1 MIMRKGDILLGQM
14 LVDKGIITP
23 EQLDEGL
30 REQKKSGDFI
40 GGTLIRLRF
49 TKEEQVFP
57 VLSEQLNIPYIKIK
71 EVEVSPAAIKKV
83 PAKFASHYKL
93 MPIKLEKKSLT
104 VAVTDPLDL
113 HTLDDIRLLLNCDI
127 NAVLAGETDILEG
140 IKKYYGIGADTVDRI
155 MEETTVRE
163 APLISRADESV
174 EEMAEDASIIKFV
187 NQVFDQ
193 AVIDR
198 ATDVHIEPY
207 EDELRIRYRVDGILH
222 NVSIP
227 PTIKYLHSAI
237 VSRVKIMSSLN
248 IAEKRLPQD
257 GRIKLK
263 VKEHNIDLRVSIIP
277 TAYGESVSIRLL
289 STDVL
294 MGLEKLGFSKGN
306 LEIMENMI
314 KRPHGIIFVT
324 GPTGSGKTTTLY
336 ACLSRINN
344 NQQNIITIE
353 DPIEYEL
360 RGVTQIQIHP
370 KIGLSFAEGLRH
382 MLRHDPDIMMVGEVR
397 DLETA
402 EIAIRVA
409 LTGHLVFSTLHTN
422 DAPGAIT
429 RLVDMGIEPYLVS
442 SSVEC
447 AIAQRLV
454 RLICNKCKREVKLND
469 KVKKGLGINLDFTK
483 VKFFEGKGC
492 PACKFTGFR
501 GRTGVYE
508 ILVLDDEIRDMI
520 LERASADKVREKA
533 LKSGMKMLFDDGI
546 DKATAGLTTVEEVLR
561 VTKVE
566 AALEE

>member
-1 MIMRKGDILLGQM
+1 
-14 LVDKGIITP
+14 
-23 EQLDEGL
+23 
-30 REQKKSGDFI
+30 
-40 GGTLIRLRF
+40 
-49 TKEEQVFP
+49 
-57 VLSEQLNIPYIKIK
+57 
-71 EVEVSPAAIKKV
+71 
-83 PAKFASHYKL
+83 
-93 MPIKLEKKSLT
+93 
-104 VAVTDPLDL
+104 
-113 HTLDDIRLLLNCDI
+113 
-127 NAVLAGETDILEG
+127 
-140 IKKYYGIGADTVDRI
+140 
-155 MEETTVRE
+155 
-163 APLISRADESV
+163 
-174 EEMAEDASIIKFV
+174 
-187 NQVFDQ
+187 
-193 AVIDR
+193 
-198 ATDVHIEPY
+198 
-207 EDELRIRYRVDGILH
+207 
-222 NVSIP
+222 
-227 PTIKYLHSAI
+227 
-237 VSRVKIMSSLN
+237 
-248 IAEKRLPQD
+248 
-257 GRIKLK
+257 
-263 VKEHNIDLRVSIIP
+263 
-277 TAYGESVSIRLL
+277 
-289 STDVL
+289 
-294 MGLEKLGFSKGN
+294 
-306 LEIMENMI
+306 MENMI

-469 KVKKGLGINLDFTK
+469 KVKKGLGINLDFAK